1 MKQPL
6 IFEHYFPPAVKDY
19 LSGKGDLRSFYTFG
33 PDLDGLKKA
42 AEDRAE
48 KCQKNNILTQVL
60 REQYNVIGPPGK
72 AVSEALD
79 ALESGEALTVTTGH
93 QICLLT
99 GPLYVIFKIASAVKL
114 ARILQAEYP
123 QKKIVPIYWAAT
135 EDHDF
140 EEIRSLFLNG
150 KKYTWNPPG
159 PFSGAVGR
167 ISTSGM
173 DNFFRELEEPGE
185 NHPLTIN
192 RIYRVF
198 KKAWTEQPTLSHAMR
213 KAVHD
218 LFGEYGLVCLD
229 PDDARL
235 KKEATPLFEK
245 ELFEQP
251 SYTAIKKS
259 TESLIALGYKTPI
272 EPREINLFY
281 LKDGLRE
288 RIVRNQNGWE
298 VLNTD
303 ILFSADE
310 LKAELENNPE
320 RFSPNVAL
328 RPIFQE
334 MLLPNVA
341 YIGGAAELSY
351 WLQLKNAFDAFETPF
366 PVLIPRDGFIPIP
379 ANVYSEFRQYGFSDE
394 DLMEK
399 PDKLLKRYVSEKMD
413 ATLSIE
419 NEIETIEKLFMQVK
433 ERFAFTGPQAEKMFG
448 ASEKN
453 IQREVTKMKAKA
465 LKLATKKED
474 SLHSFLQKINRLGQ
488 PEGAPAERKYNFLE
502 FMGIWGDAPIK
513 NLIESCEPLG
523 PGLKIVSY

>member
-1 MKQPL
+1 MNQPL

-42 AEDRAE
+42 AEARAE
-48 KCQKNNILTQVL
+48 KSPKNNILTQVL

-79 ALESGEALTVTTGH
+79 ALERGEALTVTTGH

-99 GPLYVIFKIASAVKL
+99 GPLYVIFKMASAVKL

-140 EEIRSLFLNG
+140 EEIRSLFIHE
-150 KKYTWNPPG
+150 KKYTWNPPSEV
-159 PFSGAVGR
+159 SGAVGR

-173 DNFFRELEEPGE
+173 DALFKELELGE

-198 KKAWTEQPTLSHAMR
+198 KKAWTEQATLSQAMR

-235 KKEATPLFEK
+235 KKSATPLFEK

-251 SYTAIKKS
+251 SYPLIKKS
-259 TESLIALGYKTPI
+259 TESLIALGYKTPV

-281 LKDGLRE
+281 LKDGLRQ
-288 RIVRNQNGWE
+288 RIVQNQNGWE
-298 VLNTD
+298 VLNHD
-303 ILFSADE
+303 IRFSADE

-341 YIGGAAELSY
+341 YIGGAAEISY
-351 WLQLKNAFDAFETPF
+351 WLQLKGAFDAFKTPF
-366 PVLIPRDGFIPIP
+366 PVLIPRDGFLPIP
-379 ANVYSEFRQYGFSDE
+379 EQVYRAFRNYGFSDE
-394 DLMEK
+394 DLLEN
-399 PDKLLKRYVSEKMD
+399 PDMLLKRYVNEKMK

-419 NEIETIEKLFMQVK
+419 KETEMMETLFRRLK
-433 ERFAFTGPQAEKMFG
+433 ERFAFTGPQAEKAFT
-448 ASEKN
+448 ASEKTM
-453 IQREVTKMKAKA
+453 QRELKKMKAKA
-465 LKLATKKED
+465 LKLAAKKEE
-474 SLHSFLQKINRLGQ
+474 SMQSFLQKTNRLTQ
-488 PEGAPAERKYNFLE
+488 PDGSPAERKYNFLE
-502 FMGIWGDAPIK
+502 FTGAWGNAPIK
-513 NLIESCEPLG
+513 ALIESCEPLN
-523 PGLKIVSY
+523 PGMKIVTY

>member
-1 MKQPL
+1 MNQPL

-19 LSGKGDLRSFYTFG
+19 LSGKADLQPFYAFDA
-33 PDLDGLKKA
+33 DLDGLKKA
-42 AEDRAE
+42 AEVRAE
-48 KCQKNNILTQVL
+48 NSAKNSILAQVL
-60 REQYNVIGPPGK
+60 REQYKAIGPPGK
-72 AVSEALD
+72 AVTEALD
-79 ALESGEALTVTTGH
+79 ALESGEAITVTTGH

-99 GPLYVIFKIASAVKL
+99 GPLYVIFKIASTVKL
-114 ARILQAEYP
+114 ARILQGEYP
-123 QKKIVPIYWAAT
+123 QKKIVPVYWAAT

-140 EEIRSLFLNG
+140 EEIRSIFLNE

-159 PFSGAVGR
+159 PVSGAVGR

-173 DNFFRELEEPGE
+173 EQFFREIELGE

-229 PDDARL
+229 ADDARL
-235 KKEATPLFEK
+235 KKEATALFKK

-251 SYTAIKKS
+251 SYPFIKKS
-259 TESLIALGYKTPI
+259 TESLIALGYKTPV

-298 VLNTD
+298 VLNAD

-310 LKAELENNPE
+310 LKAELKNNPE

-328 RPIFQE
+328 RPVFQE
-334 MLLPNVA
+334 MVLPNIA
-341 YIGGAAELSY
+341 YIGGAAEITY
-351 WLQLKNAFDAFETPF
+351 WLQLKSVFDAFNTPF
-366 PVLIPRDGFIPIP
+366 PVLIPRDGFLPIP
-379 ANVYSEFRQYGFSDE
+379 EQAYRAFRDYGFSDE
-394 DLMEK
+394 DLLKNPET
-399 PDKLLKRYVSEKMD
+399 LLKRYLSEKMES
-413 ATLSIE
+413 ALTIE
-419 NEIETIEKLFMQVK
+419 KEIETIETLFRHLK
-433 ERFAFTGPQAEKMFG
+433 ERFAFTGPQAEKTFG

-453 IQREVTKMKAKA
+453 IRQEVKKMRAKA
-465 LKLATKKED
+465 LKLAAKKEE
-474 SLHSFLQKINRLGQ
+474 SLQNFLKKTNGLAQ
-488 PEGAPAERKYNFLE
+488 PDGAPAERKYNFLE
-502 FMGIWGDAPIK
+502 YLGIWEDPPIK
-513 NLIESCEPLG
+513 TLIESCDPLR
-523 PGLKIVSY
+523 PGMKIVTY